1 MPLDSTKAFCLCG
14 PQGTPEIKE
23 HYIDSKKD
31 VDRHL
36 KFSCEQFIQQQTQ
49 IFVGNL
55 EEFLTRV
62 NIRANAVSKCS
73 GSSWPVPGPWLIT
86 WFLLRTD
93 IKMSGPLRLF
103 FRVRGDTRANYISC
117 FVSFLQSWFVLT
129 VSAPRSQL
137 SKRWPSKAA
146 PRTGCLSNL
155 GRSQVRFVSGKDPA
169 GAR

>member
-1 MPLDSTKAFCLCG
+1 MPLDSAKAFCLRG

-62 NIRANAVSKCS
+62 NIRANPDSVSKY
-73 GSSWPVPGPWLIT
+73 SSSFWPVCGPWLPKNIYFNT
-86 WFLLRTD
+86 VIIWINFLKFVLRTV
-93 IKMSGPLRLF
+93 IKLSG
-103 FRVRGDTRANYISC
+103 
-117 FVSFLQSWFVLT
+117 FLKGSQW
-129 VSAPRSQL
+129 SQL
-137 SKRWPSKAA
+137 
-146 PRTGCLSNL
+146 NL
-155 GRSQVRFVSGKDPA
+155 
-169 GAR
+169 

>member
-1 MPLDSTKAFCLCG
+1 MKCHLIVLKAFVSLD

-62 NIRANAVSKCS
+62 NIRAKPDPVSKCS
-73 GSSWPVPGPWLIT
+73 GSS
-86 WFLLRTD
+86 
-93 IKMSGPLRLF
+93 
-103 FRVRGDTRANYISC
+103 
-117 FVSFLQSWFVLT
+117 
-129 VSAPRSQL
+129 
-137 SKRWPSKAA
+137 
-146 PRTGCLSNL
+146 
-155 GRSQVRFVSGKDPA
+155 
-169 GAR
+169 

>member
-1 MPLDSTKAFCLCG
+1 MFIFLPPQLVYLFISPPIKPCLTPLSAVREEPLGLAKHLSLFFGGVFGA

-62 NIRANAVSKCS
+62 TGAGAE
-73 GSSWPVPGPWLIT
+73 
-86 WFLLRTD
+86 
-93 IKMSGPLRLF
+93 
-103 FRVRGDTRANYISC
+103 AA
-117 FVSFLQSWFVLT
+117 
-129 VSAPRSQL
+129 SAPRQ
-137 SKRWPSKAA
+137 
-146 PRTGCLSNL
+146 
-155 GRSQVRFVSGKDPA
+155 QQ
-169 GAR
+169 